1 MFFNN
6 AIGEQGYGLIHAV
19 TVLTIGFYMKK
30 YPINIRK
37 NYYMVLGF
45 LGYIFAGGLNLGWY
59 YIFGERNKIIMDYNS
74 IFILISSVCIFM
86 ILKDIK
92 IKNNL
97 ISKIA
102 TYIFSV
108 YLINDHPAM
117 REVLYTFIYKCQL
130 FYNSNFMIIHYF
142 IFIIS
147 FFVLSLLISVVIK
160 KCILNKAIEKVLD

>member
-97 ISKIA
+97 IS
-102 TYIFSV
+102 
-108 YLINDHPAM
+108 
-117 REVLYTFIYKCQL
+117 CW
-130 FYNSNFMIIHYF
+130 
-142 IFIIS
+142 
-147 FFVLSLLISVVIK
+147 
-160 KCILNKAIEKVLD
+160 IEG